1 MIARIAIILGTLI
14 FLSLLVVIL
23 IFLEPEWVVA
33 RLRKRSP
40 SVLYS
45 VDIQDFVVALTIDD
59 GPDPVQTPKILDVL
73 GDYGAHATF
82 FLISSRV
89 PGNEEVVQRMLDE
102 GHEIANHM
110 VYDEPSIRLDKVE
123 FERKLFEADQVL
135 SQFGE
140 TIWFRPGSGWY
151 NNGMLDIIEGHGYQ
165 CALGSVY
172 PFDPQIGS
180 TWFTKNYVLWK
191 VKPGGVIVLHDH
203 GARGRRTA
211 EALATILPR
220 LRDRGYSV
228 VTLSD
233 LVEVSAREN

>member
-1 MIARIAIILGTLI
+1 MTARLAIILGSLVLI
-14 FLSLLVVIL
+14 FLLIGVL

-33 RLRKRSP
+33 KLRKRSP

-45 VDIQDFVVALTIDD
+45 IDTQNAVVALTIDD

-73 GDYGAHATF
+73 GNYDAHATF
-82 FLISSRV
+82 FLISSRIS
-89 PGNEEVVQRMLDE
+89 GNEGIVQRMLDE
-102 GHEIANHM
+102 GHEIANHL
-110 VYDEPSIRLDKVE
+110 VYDEPSIRLASDE
-123 FERKLFEADQVL
+123 FERQLLEADRVL

-140 TIWFRPGSGWY
+140 ISWLRPGSGWY
-151 NNGMLDIIEGHGYQ
+151 NNGMLDIIKEHGYR

-180 TWFTKNYVLWK
+180 TWFIKNYVLWK
-191 VKPGGVIVLHDH
+191 VSPGEVIVLHDY

-211 EALATILPR
+211 EALATILPE
-220 LRDRGYSV
+220 LKERGYNI

-233 LVEVSAREN
+233 LVEVGN

>member
-1 MIARIAIILGTLI
+1 MTARLAIILGSLVLI
-14 FLSLLVVIL
+14 FLLIGVL

-33 RLRKRSP
+33 KLRKRSP

-45 VDIQDFVVALTIDD
+45 IDTQNAVVALTIDD

-73 GDYGAHATF
+73 GNYDAHATF
-82 FLISSRV
+82 FIISSRIS
-89 PGNEEVVQRMLDE
+89 GNEGIVQRMLDE
-102 GHEIANHM
+102 GHEIANHL
-110 VYDEPSIRLDKVE
+110 VYDEPSIRLASDE
-123 FERKLFEADQVL
+123 FERQLLEADRVL

-140 TIWFRPGSGWY
+140 INWLRPGSGWY
-151 NNGMLDIIEGHGYQ
+151 NNGMLDIIKEHGYR

-180 TWFTKNYVLWK
+180 TWFIKNYVLWK
-191 VKPGGVIVLHDH
+191 VSPGEVIVLHDY

-211 EALATILPR
+211 EALATILPE
-220 LRDRGYSV
+220 LKERGYNI

-233 LVEVSAREN
+233 LVEVGN

>member
-1 MIARIAIILGTLI
+1 MTARVAIILGSLILI
-14 FLSLLVVIL
+14 FLLVGVL

-45 VDIQDFVVALTIDD
+45 IDTKEPVVALTIDD
-59 GPDPVQTPKILDVL
+59 GPDPVQTPKILDIL
-73 GDYGAHATF
+73 EQYNAHATF
-82 FLISSRV
+82 FLISSRL
-89 PGNEEVVQRMLDE
+89 PGNEEIVQRMLDE
-102 GHEIANHM
+102 GHEIANHL
-110 VYDEPSIRLDKVE
+110 VYDEPSIRLASDE
-123 FERKLFEADQVL
+123 FERQLLEADQVL

-151 NNGMLDIIEGHGYQ
+151 NNGMLDIVQEHGYQ

-180 TWFTKNYVLWK
+180 SWFIKKYVLWK
-191 VKPGGVIVLHDH
+191 ASPGEIVVLHDY

-211 EALATILPR
+211 EALASILPE
-220 LRDRGYSV
+220 LMEKGYKV
-228 VTLSD
+228 VNLTE
-233 LVEVSAREN
+233 LVNVEK

>member
-1 MIARIAIILGTLI
+1 MTARIAIILGSLI
-14 FLSLLVVIL
+14 LLFLLIGIL

-45 VDIQDFVVALTIDD
+45 IDTLEPVVALTVDD
-59 GPDPVQTPKILDVL
+59 GPDPVQTHKILDIL
-73 GDYGAHATF
+73 GQYDAHATF
-82 FLISSRV
+82 FLISSRI
-89 PGNEEVVQRMLDE
+89 PGNEEIVQRMLEE
-102 GHEIANHM
+102 GHEIANHL
-110 VYDEPSIRLDKVE
+110 VYDEPSIRLAPDE
-123 FERKLFEADQVL
+123 FERQLLEADQVL

-140 TIWFRPGSGWY
+140 TIWLRPGSGWY
-151 NNGMLDIIEGHGYQ
+151 NNGMLDIIRENGYQ

-180 TWFTKNYVLWK
+180 TWFIKNYVLWK
-191 VKPGGVIVLHDH
+191 VNPGEVIVLHDY

-211 EALATILPR
+211 EALATILPE
-220 LRDRGYSV
+220 LQERGYSV

-233 LVEVSAREN
+233 LDEVGTGGD